1 MQTEPSP
8 SQKES
13 KPLCVV
19 CKEQESKYRC
29 PKCGAPYCSVA
40 CFKVHKTQC
49 TAPTESNTAGQS
61 TQKESGEDASDV
73 DSDENSDLLGN
84 LISKERLQRI
94 KESES
99 IKELLNEPF
108 LQRAIVKIMES
119 DNKEK
124 ALMDLRENS
133 EMAILIDELLLC
145 VGVARRRSDGSV
157 EFIGV

>member
-1 MQTEPSP
+1 M
-8 SQKES
+8 
-13 KPLCVV
+13 
-19 CKEQESKYRC
+19 
-29 PKCGAPYCSVA
+29 
-40 CFKVHKTQC
+40 
-49 TAPTESNTAGQS
+49 
-61 TQKESGEDASDV
+61 
-73 DSDENSDLLGN
+73 
-84 LISKERLQRI
+84 
-94 KESES
+94 
-99 IKELLNEPF
+99 NEPF